1 MLYLTYNN
9 KDLTDGAG
17 AQLQRILSIYLIAK
31 YYGVGYIHHGI
42 DALLYQ
48 GVKCMETNT
57 ADPSQIAEYN
67 VAFHLE
73 SDPITQIHESYVI
86 KGIHEEHINM
96 FKNSEKNVL
105 LTITLS
111 GLLIDSNPSI
121 MNRKIPYPWM
131 QKTNLLRKTI
141 KVAIHV
147 RRGELY
153 LVDSSRM
160 LPNEYY
166 IDCMNALKTI
176 LEGFRIPY
184 EFHLYTEQVTA
195 PVTITPGHHGICN
208 RIDAPITLKPEDN
221 HLEDFQVIPNIIYHI
236 NESPLQTLKDL
247 TMADILLASRSS
259 FSYVAAILKPAG
271 LTFFHPFWHC
281 LSDQWIPTRSY
292 VDIYNNIE
300 KIISL
305 KNNF

>member
-17 AQLQRILSIYLIAK
+17 AQLQRILSIYLVSK
-31 YYGVGYIHHGI
+31 YYGVGYIHSGI
-42 DALLYQ
+42 DSLLYQ
-48 GVKCMETNT
+48 GLKCLQMNK

-67 VAFHLE
+67 NAFTLP
-73 SDPITQIHESYVI
+73 SDNTQIHEAYLVKDI
-86 KGIHEEHINM
+86 REEHINM
-96 FKNSEKNVL
+96 FKNSDKNIL
-105 LTITLS
+105 LSITFAGTLV
-111 GLLIDSNPSI
+111 DSNP
-121 MNRKIPYPWM
+121 KILNQKISYPWLT
-131 QKTNLLRKTI
+131 KNNLLGKAI
-141 KVAIHV
+141 KVAVHV
-147 RRGELY
+147 RRGELFV
-153 LVDSSRM
+153 VDSSRM
-160 LPNEYY
+160 LANEYY
-166 IDCMNALKTI
+166 VDCMNAFKTI

-208 RIDAPITLKPEDN
+208 RVENSVILKPEDN
-221 HLEDFQVIPNIIYHI
+221 HLEDFQAIPNIIYHI

-247 TMADILLASRSS
+247 TTADILLASRSS

-271 LTFFHPFWHC
+271 LTFFHPFWHS

-292 VDIYNNIE
+292 VDIYNNME
-300 KIISL
+300 KIVSL